1 MTANHVS
8 LKYVFCFCIFFF
20 TFLNSL
26 AKKRRYLKLQL
37 CTILISDYLLKFACL
52 ILNILE
58 CLRKKIFAHSLWKKN
73 VVLTQISRME
83 KETFIYTSQLQDN
96 IMSKAR
102 TWESNVPGFIH
113 LLCHHMSS
121 EISKKLTSISSSYVV
136 FHKEK

>member
-1 MTANHVS
+1 MTANHVY
-8 LKYVFCFCIFFF
+8 LKYIFCFCIFFF
-20 TFLNSL
+20 TFLNRL

-73 VVLTQISRME
+73 LVLTQISRME
-83 KETFIYTSQLQDN
+83 KETFIYISRLQDN
-96 IMSKAR
+96 MSNAR
-102 TWESNVPGFIH
+102 TWKSNVPWFIY
-113 LLCHHMSS
+113 LVCHGLSS